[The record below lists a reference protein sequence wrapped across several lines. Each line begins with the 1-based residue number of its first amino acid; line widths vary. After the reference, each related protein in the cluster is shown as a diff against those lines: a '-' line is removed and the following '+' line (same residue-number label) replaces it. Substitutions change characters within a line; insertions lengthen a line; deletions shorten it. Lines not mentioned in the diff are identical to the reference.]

1 MRWQQYKAGTLP
13 GLRTR
18 SMLLYI
24 LFFTEEGMDVL
35 APAGSG
41 VSDAHPSAAFV
52 TKFVSSRNI
61 SPLSFDRQT
70 DRVK

>member
-1 MRWQQYKAGTLP
+1 
-13 GLRTR
+13 
-18 SMLLYI
+18 MLLYI